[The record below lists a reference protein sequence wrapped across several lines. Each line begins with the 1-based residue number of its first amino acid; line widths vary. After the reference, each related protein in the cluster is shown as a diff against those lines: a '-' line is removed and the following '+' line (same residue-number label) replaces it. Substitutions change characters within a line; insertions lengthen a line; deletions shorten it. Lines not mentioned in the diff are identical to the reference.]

1 MSANQ
6 GITGAVKQAFTAATQ
21 NAKLADLQRNKIDP
35 GNHGGQYSHT
45 TDHGVPVH
53 DTDNW

>member
-6 GITGAVKQAFTAATQ
+6 GITGALKQAFTAATQ